1 MHADKVDTDK
11 TIKTKATTTSNA
23 GITHFTKNDTKK
35 MRHTRLTPT
44 TKAMMD
50 KTLTFQTR
58 GSNDNS
64 SENDFYF
71 AEVQTRLMMR
81 RKPMNL
87 PKIQMA
93 KALLVMLQ
101 KSMKIQS

>member
-1 MHADKVDTDK
+1 MHVDKVDTDK

-58 GSNDNS
+58 AMTIPLRMTFTSPRYKQD
-64 SENDFYF
+64 
-71 AEVQTRLMMR
+71 L
-81 RKPMNL
+81 
-87 PKIQMA
+87 
-93 KALLVMLQ
+93 
-101 KSMKIQS
+101 

>member
-1 MHADKVDTDK
+1 MHVDKVDTDK

-23 GITHFTKNDTKK
+23 GITHVTKNDTKK

-58 GSNDNS
+58 AMTIPLRMTFTSPRYKQD
-64 SENDFYF
+64 
-71 AEVQTRLMMR
+71 L
-81 RKPMNL
+81 
-87 PKIQMA
+87 
-93 KALLVMLQ
+93 
-101 KSMKIQS
+101 

>member
-58 GSNDNS
+58 AMTIPLRMTFTSLRYKQD
-64 SENDFYF
+64 
-71 AEVQTRLMMR
+71 L
-81 RKPMNL
+81 
-87 PKIQMA
+87 
-93 KALLVMLQ
+93 
-101 KSMKIQS
+101 